1 MNSDISINVIIP
13 VYNTE
18 KYIDKCL
25 NSLVNQTFTDWHA
38 TIVNDGSNDASE
50 QICQKFIEDYHDKF
64 SMFKTEHK
72 GPGYARNFGM
82 EHCEKEA
89 KYIYFFDSDDYL
101 DPTAFEKLFY
111 AAEINGA
118 DIAVCGYVMHKGKF
132 AENFKFDNGEI
143 SKKNVFGSI
152 LNNDVIG
159 TYVWNKLFKSSV
171 FKDLRFYEDGLY
183 EDIVTTYKAVLNSKK
198 IVVISDIL
206 YNYIRHSGS
215 VVTASTVSS
224 LKDLY
229 NAVSQRNRAITAEYP
244 ELREKASINALR
256 INIFIWNQ
264 VCKQQLILK
273 HSEFLSI
280 LDLIKGEK
288 DLYAKLDRRHLI
300 MAYLIKYCPKT
311 YSKVLYLVEKGSK
324 CLRNGR
330 GA

>member
-25 NSLVNQTFTDWHA
+25 TSLLNQTFTDWHA
-38 TIVNDGSNDASE
+38 TIVNDGSNDDSE
-50 QICQKFIEDYHDKF
+50 QICQKFIENYPDKF
-64 SMFKTEHK
+64 SMFRTKHK
-72 GPGYARNFGM
+72 GPGYARNFGI

-101 DPTAFEKLFY
+101 EPTAFEKLFY
-111 AAEINGA
+111 TAEVNGA
-118 DIAVCGYVMHKGKF
+118 DIGICGYVMHKGKLS
-132 AENFKFDNGEI
+132 ETFKFDSGEI
-143 SKKNVFGSI
+143 SKKKVFNSI

-159 TYVWNKLFKSSV
+159 TYVWNKLFRASV
-171 FKDLRFYEDGLY
+171 FTDLRFYEDGFY
-183 EDIVTTYKAVLNSKK
+183 EDVVTTYKAVLNSKK
-198 IVVISDIL
+198 IVVISDVL
-206 YNYIRHSGS
+206 YNYVRHSGS

-229 NAVSQRNRAITAEYP
+229 SAISKRNSAIIVEYP
-244 ELREKASINALR
+244 ELKEKALINSLR

-273 HSEFLSI
+273 HPEFLSI
-280 LDLIKGEK
+280 LDLIKKEK
-288 DLYAKLDRRHLI
+288 NLYTKLDSRHFV

-311 YSKVLYLVEKGSK
+311 YSRVLYLVEKTSK
-324 CLRNGR
+324 YLQNGR
-330 GA
+330 